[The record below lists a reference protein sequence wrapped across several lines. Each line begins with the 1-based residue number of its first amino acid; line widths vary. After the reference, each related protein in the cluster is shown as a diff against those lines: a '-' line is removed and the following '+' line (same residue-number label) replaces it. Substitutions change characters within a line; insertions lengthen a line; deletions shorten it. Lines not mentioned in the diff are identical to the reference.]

1 MASILLGAL
10 SGLASVTISLP
21 LNPPQI
27 SCSGSKGKNTNA
39 TIRDLPFP
47 AMGAAAHKPVV
58 QVVPSTAPEAAITTR
73 VVGEQVLWM
82 TQTLPV

>member
-1 MASILLGAL
+1 MASILLGAP

-21 LNPPQI
+21 PNPPQI
-27 SCSGSKGKNTNA
+27 SCSGSKGKSTNA

-47 AMGAAAHKPVV
+47 AMAAVAHKPVV

-73 VVGEQVLWM
+73 AVEEQVLWM
-82 TQTLPV
+82 IQMLLV